1 MTKVERLGW
10 AAEISLKSYG
20 VRLRVRTNEP
30 SWLDRVEQHLPRPSR
45 AVSRVSVAD
54 RVYSLVAGAE
64 VTGDGKQFN
73 LLYADDVRLAR
84 SVQVDE
90 IFDRLETDARLFVA
104 ELASD
109 RVFVHAGVVSWQ
121 GKAIV
126 IPGRS
131 YSGKTTMVSELVKA
145 GAVYYSDEYAV
156 FDARGF
162 VHPFPKP
169 LELRQPGKWQQ
180 SRVNVERLGGR
191 TGRRPIPLGLV
202 LVGGF
207 KAGVRWRPR
216 PISSGQAALALL
228 ANAVSVR
235 RNPEQALATLQKAVV
250 RGESIQGMRGE
261 AGEIVTSILQR
272 IEKKGESR
280 RK

>member
-1 MTKVERLGW
+1 MIKADRRGW

-30 SWLDRVEQHLPRPSR
+30 SWLPRVWQHLPYPCR
-45 AVSRVSVAD
+45 AVTGARMAD
-54 RVYSLVAGAE
+54 RVYSLVAGPQNGGSE
-64 VTGDGKQFN
+64 KPVN
-73 LLYADDVRLAR
+73 LIYADDVRLAR

-109 RVFVHAGVVSWQ
+109 RLFVHAGVVSWQ

-131 YSGKTTMVSELVKA
+131 YSGKTTMVAELVKA

-156 FDARGF
+156 FDAHGL
-162 VHPFPKP
+162 VHPFPKA
-169 LELRQPGKWQQ
+169 LELRQPGQWQQ
-180 SRVNVERLGGR
+180 SRISVEQLGGR
-191 TGRRPIPLGLV
+191 AGRGPIPLGLV
-202 LVGGF
+202 LVSGF
-207 KAGVRWRPR
+207 KAGVRWRPQ
-216 PISSGQAALALL
+216 PISFGQAALALL
-228 ANAVSVR
+228 ANTVSAR
-235 RNPEQALATLQKAVV
+235 RNPEQALAILEKAVV
-250 RGESIQGMRGE
+250 RAESIRGMRGD
-261 AGEIVTSILQR
+261 AGEIVASILQR

-280 RK
+280 GK